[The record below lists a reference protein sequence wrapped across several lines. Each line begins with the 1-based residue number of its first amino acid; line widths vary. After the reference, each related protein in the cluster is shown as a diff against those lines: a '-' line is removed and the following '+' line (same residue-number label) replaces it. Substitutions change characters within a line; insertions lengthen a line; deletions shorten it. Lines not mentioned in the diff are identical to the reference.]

1 MGQKVHPTGFRLGIK
16 VGERSVKDWQ
26 GRWFAT
32 GHEYASLLLEDIKVR
47 QHIMTRMAD
56 AGVSKVEIERSANMI
71 TVTIHAAKPGIV
83 IGKSGVK
90 VEELRRT
97 LEAMTGKRI
106 RVTIQEIRQPEI
118 DAFLV
123 ARSIADQLEKR
134 VAFRR
139 AMKQAVQ
146 RAQRFGAKGVRV
158 QVSGRLGG
166 SEMSRREW
174 DRWGRVP
181 LHTLRADIDYGQT
194 EAHTTYGIIG
204 VKVWI
209 YRGDFTP
216 YPRQPRLRQPR
227 QPCPPKSTTRRAES
241 SIPARS
247 LVNCAHAEPAKP
259 KPRRLLRL
267 SHQRP
272 RHVLRRHHPRGL
284 RHLRHGPRSRAMLQ
298 PKRMK
303 HRKMMKRTHGGLGG
317 VALRGNTI
325 AFGEYAIRTLEPAW
339 ITARQIEAARRTIT
353 HHLKRG
359 GKVWIR
365 IFPDKVVTSKP
376 AETRM
381 GSGKGAP
388 DHYVAVVKPGHVLF
402 EIGGVRQ
409 DLAHEALRLA
419 SHKLPVAT
427 KFMIKEGL
435 EIGGEETA
443 AAS

>member
-1 MGQKVHPTGFRLGIK
+1 MGQKVHPIGFRLGVK
-16 VGERSVKDWQ
+16 VGDRSVKDWQ

-32 GHEYASLLLEDIKVR
+32 GAEYATLLLEDVKVR
-47 QHIMTRMAD
+47 QHIMTRMQD

-181 LHTLRADIDYGQT
+181 LHTLRADIDFGQT

-216 YPRQPRLRQPR
+216 DGRSPEEVAAEQRQPDRRGPR
-227 QPCPPKSTTRRAES
+227 ATVRAEVPEAPVVEA
-241 SIPARS
+241 PAPA
-247 LVNCAHAEPAKP
+247 VPAEVDYSRGGVFDPGEE
-259 KPRRLLRL
+259 
-267 SHQRP
+267 SGEIRP
-272 RHVLRRHHPRGL
+272 RGQR
-284 RHLRHGPRSRAMLQ
+284 
-298 PKRMK
+298 
-303 HRKMMKRTHGGLGG
+303 
-317 VALRGNTI
+317 
-325 AFGEYAIRTLEPAW
+325 
-339 ITARQIEAARRTIT
+339 EAA
-353 HHLKRG
+353 
-359 GKVWIR
+359 
-365 IFPDKVVTSKP
+365 
-376 AETRM
+376 E
-381 GSGKGAP
+381 
-388 DHYVAVVKPGHVLF
+388 
-402 EIGGVRQ
+402 
-409 DLAHEALRLA
+409 
-419 SHKLPVAT
+419 
-427 KFMIKEGL
+427 
-435 EIGGEETA
+435 A
-443 AAS
+443 AAQPPTPPQAPTPPVRPAPTPPTPPSAAAPPTPRAEE

>member
-1 MGQKVHPTGFRLGIK
+1 MGQKVHPTGFRLGVK

-32 GHEYASLLLEDIKVR
+32 GREYADLLLEDVKVR
-47 QHIMTRMAD
+47 QHIMTRMSD
-56 AGVSKVEIERSANMI
+56 AGVSRVEIERSANMI

-194 EAHTTYGIIG
+194 EAHTTYGVIG
-204 VKVWI
+204 VKCWI

-216 YPRQPRLRQPR
+216 DGRSPDEVAAEQRQPDRRGPR
-227 QPCPPKSTTRRAES
+227 ATVRAEV
-241 SIPARS
+241 PEAPPEA
-247 LVNCAHAEPAKP
+247 VVVPAEPAEVDY
-259 KPRRLLRL
+259 
-267 SHQRP
+267 S
-272 RHVLRRHHPRGL
+272 
-284 RHLRHGPRSRAMLQ
+284 
-298 PKRMK
+298 
-303 HRKMMKRTHGGLGG
+303 LGG
-317 VALRGNTI
+317 V
-325 AFGEYAIRTLEPAW
+325 FDP
-339 ITARQIEAARRTIT
+339 
-353 HHLKRG
+353 
-359 GKVWIR
+359 
-365 IFPDKVVTSKP
+365 
-376 AETRM
+376 
-381 GSGKGAP
+381 
-388 DHYVAVVKPGHVLF
+388 
-402 EIGGVRQ
+402 
-409 DLAHEALRLA
+409 
-419 SHKLPVAT
+419 
-427 KFMIKEGL
+427 
-435 EIGGEETA
+435 GEESGELKPRAERA
-443 AAS
+443 AEPPTPPTPPPPTPPTRPAPTPPPAAQPQPPREPTE

>member
-1 MGQKVHPTGFRLGIK
+1 VGQKVNPVGFRLGIK
-16 VGERSVKDWQ
+16 VGERSVKDWE

-32 GHEYASLLLEDIKVR
+32 GKEYSDLLLEDIKVR

-56 AGVSKVEIERSANMI
+56 AGVAKVEIERSANMI

-106 RVTIQEIRQPEI
+106 RVTIQEIRQPETN
-118 DAFLV
+118 AMLV

-194 EAHTTYGIIG
+194 EAHTTYGVIG
-204 VKVWI
+204 VKVWV

-216 YPRQPRLRQPR
+216 DGRSPEEVAAEQRQPDRRGPR
-227 QPCPPKSTTRRAES
+227 ATVRAEVAPEAAPPEAVAA
-241 SIPARS
+241 PAPE
-247 LVNCAHAEPAKP
+247 VDY
-259 KPRRLLRL
+259 
-267 SHQRP
+267 
-272 RHVLRRHHPRGL
+272 
-284 RHLRHGPRSRAMLQ
+284 SR
-298 PKRMK
+298 
-303 HRKMMKRTHGGLGG
+303 GG
-317 VALRGNTI
+317 VFDPGEESGELR
-325 AFGEYAIRTLEPAW
+325 
-339 ITARQIEAARRTIT
+339 ARQTTSTPEAT
-353 HHLKRG
+353 
-359 GKVWIR
+359 
-365 IFPDKVVTSKP
+365 P
-376 AETRM
+376 APTPPQ
-381 GSGKGAP
+381 AP
-388 DHYVAVVKPGHVLF
+388 APTPPSRPAPTPPRPPAPPTPPRV
-402 EIGGVRQ
+402 
-409 DLAHEALRLA
+409 
-419 SHKLPVAT
+419 
-427 KFMIKEGL
+427 
-435 EIGGEETA
+435 EE
-443 AAS
+443 

>member
-1 MGQKVHPTGFRLGIK
+1 MGQKVHPIGFRLGIK
-16 VGERSVKDWQ
+16 VGERSVKDWN

-32 GHEYASLLLEDIKVR
+32 GKEYSDLLLEDVKVR
-47 QHIMTRMAD
+47 QHIMTRMID

-71 TVTIHAAKPGIV
+71 TATIHAAKPGIV

-97 LEAMTGKRI
+97 LEAMTSKRI

-194 EAHTTYGIIG
+194 EAHTTYGVIG
-204 VKVWI
+204 VKVWV

-216 YPRQPRLRQPR
+216 DGRSPEEVAAEQRQPDRRGPR
-227 QPCPPKSTTRRAES
+227 ATVRAEVPEAP
-241 SIPARS
+241 PAE
-247 LVNCAHAEPAKP
+247 VAAPVVPAEVDYSRGGVFEPGEDSGE
-259 KPRRLLRL
+259 L
-267 SHQRP
+267 RP
-272 RHVLRRHHPRGL
+272 RGPREGSEPPAGPSAPTAPTRPAPTPPTPPTPPAPRGE
-284 RHLRHGPRSRAMLQ
+284 
-298 PKRMK
+298 
-303 HRKMMKRTHGGLGG
+303 
-317 VALRGNTI
+317 V
-325 AFGEYAIRTLEPAW
+325 
-339 ITARQIEAARRTIT
+339 
-353 HHLKRG
+353 
-359 GKVWIR
+359 
-365 IFPDKVVTSKP
+365 
-376 AETRM
+376 
-381 GSGKGAP
+381 
-388 DHYVAVVKPGHVLF
+388 
-402 EIGGVRQ
+402 
-409 DLAHEALRLA
+409 
-419 SHKLPVAT
+419 
-427 KFMIKEGL
+427 
-435 EIGGEETA
+435 
-443 AAS
+443 

>member
-1 MGQKVHPTGFRLGIK
+1 MGQKVHPIGFRLGVK
-16 VGERSVKDWQ
+16 VGDRSVKDWQ

-32 GHEYASLLLEDIKVR
+32 GPEYASLLLEDVRVR
-47 QHIMTRMAD
+47 QHIMTRMSD

-194 EAHTTYGIIG
+194 EARTTYGVIG

-209 YRGDFTP
+209 YRGEFTP
-216 YPRQPRLRQPR
+216 DGRSPEEVAAEQRQPDRRGPR
-227 QPCPPKSTTRRAES
+227 ATVRAEV
-241 SIPARS
+241 PEAA
-247 LVNCAHAEPAKP
+247 VPEVVAPAEPAEIDYSHGGVFEP
-259 KPRRLLRL
+259 GDESGELKPRG
-267 SHQRP
+267 QRTEGAEAAP
-272 RHVLRRHHPRGL
+272 PTPPAPPTRPAPTPPTPPSPPAGTT
-284 RHLRHGPRSRAMLQ
+284 PRS
-298 PKRMK
+298 
-303 HRKMMKRTHGGLGG
+303 
-317 VALRGNTI
+317 
-325 AFGEYAIRTLEPAW
+325 
-339 ITARQIEAARRTIT
+339 
-353 HHLKRG
+353 
-359 GKVWIR
+359 
-365 IFPDKVVTSKP
+365 
-376 AETRM
+376 
-381 GSGKGAP
+381 
-388 DHYVAVVKPGHVLF
+388 
-402 EIGGVRQ
+402 
-409 DLAHEALRLA
+409 
-419 SHKLPVAT
+419 
-427 KFMIKEGL
+427 
-435 EIGGEETA
+435 EE
-443 AAS
+443 

>member
-1 MGQKVHPTGFRLGIK
+1 MGQKVHPIGFRLGIK
-16 VGERSVKDWQ
+16 VGDRSVKDWQ

-32 GHEYASLLLEDIKVR
+32 GHEYATLLLEDIKVR
-47 QHIMTRMAD
+47 QHIMTRMQD

-90 VEELRRT
+90 VEELRRNR
-97 LEAMTGKRI
+97 EAMTSKRI

-181 LHTLRADIDYGQT
+181 LHTLRADIDFGQT

-216 YPRQPRLRQPR
+216 DGRSPEEVAAEQRQPDRRGPR
-227 QPCPPKSTTRRAES
+227 TTVRAEVPEAAAVEA
-241 SIPARS
+241 PAAA
-247 LVNCAHAEPAKP
+247 VPAEVDY
-259 KPRRLLRL
+259 
-267 SHQRP
+267 SHGGVFDPGEESGEIRP
-272 RHVLRRHHPRGL
+272 RGQR
-284 RHLRHGPRSRAMLQ
+284 
-298 PKRMK
+298 
-303 HRKMMKRTHGGLGG
+303 
-317 VALRGNTI
+317 
-325 AFGEYAIRTLEPAW
+325 
-339 ITARQIEAARRTIT
+339 EAA
-353 HHLKRG
+353 
-359 GKVWIR
+359 
-365 IFPDKVVTSKP
+365 
-376 AETRM
+376 E
-381 GSGKGAP
+381 
-388 DHYVAVVKPGHVLF
+388 
-402 EIGGVRQ
+402 
-409 DLAHEALRLA
+409 
-419 SHKLPVAT
+419 
-427 KFMIKEGL
+427 
-435 EIGGEETA
+435 A
-443 AAS
+443 AAQPPTPPQAPTPPVRPAPTPPTPPSAPIAPPAPRAEE

>member
-1 MGQKVHPTGFRLGIK
+1 MGQKVHPNGFRLGVK

-32 GHEYASLLLEDIKVR
+32 GHEYASLLLEDIRVR
-47 QHIMTRMAD
+47 QHIMIRMQD

-181 LHTLRADIDYGQT
+181 LHTLRADIEFGQT

-204 VKVWI
+204 VKVWV

-216 YPRQPRLRQPR
+216 DGRSPEEVAAEQRGPDRRGPRATVRAEVPEAAAPEAAAPAAPAEVDYSRGGVFDPGEESGELRPRGAADAAADSSQGP
-227 QPCPPKSTTRRAES
+227 STTPPTRSAPTPPTPPSR
-241 SIPARS
+241 IP
-247 LVNCAHAEPAKP
+247 PAP
-259 KPRRLLRL
+259 PT
-267 SHQRP
+267 P
-272 RHVLRRHHPRGL
+272 
-284 RHLRHGPRSRAMLQ
+284 PRS
-298 PKRMK
+298 
-303 HRKMMKRTHGGLGG
+303 
-317 VALRGNTI
+317 
-325 AFGEYAIRTLEPAW
+325 E
-339 ITARQIEAARRTIT
+339 
-353 HHLKRG
+353 
-359 GKVWIR
+359 
-365 IFPDKVVTSKP
+365 D
-376 AETRM
+376 
-381 GSGKGAP
+381 
-388 DHYVAVVKPGHVLF
+388 
-402 EIGGVRQ
+402 
-409 DLAHEALRLA
+409 
-419 SHKLPVAT
+419 
-427 KFMIKEGL
+427 
-435 EIGGEETA
+435 
-443 AAS
+443 

>member
-1 MGQKVHPTGFRLGIK
+1 MGQKVHPTGFRLGVK
-16 VGERSVKDWQ
+16 VGDRSVKDWQ

-32 GHEYASLLLEDIKVR
+32 GAEYAILLLEDVRVR
-47 QHIMTRMAD
+47 QHIMSRMAD

-194 EAHTTYGIIG
+194 EAHTTYGVIG

-216 YPRQPRLRQPR
+216 DGRSPEEVAAEQRQPDRRGPR
-227 QPCPPKSTTRRAES
+227 ATVRAEVPEAAAPEVAAPEV
-241 SIPARS
+241 PAEIDYS
-247 LVNCAHAEPAKP
+247 TGGVFDPGEESGEL
-259 KPRRLLRL
+259 KPRA
-267 SHQRP
+267 QRATEPPPPTPPTRPAPTPPPPSPPASAPPTP
-272 RHVLRRHHPRGL
+272 R
-284 RHLRHGPRSRAMLQ
+284 
-298 PKRMK
+298 
-303 HRKMMKRTHGGLGG
+303 T
-317 VALRGNTI
+317 
-325 AFGEYAIRTLEPAW
+325 
-339 ITARQIEAARRTIT
+339 
-353 HHLKRG
+353 
-359 GKVWIR
+359 
-365 IFPDKVVTSKP
+365 
-376 AETRM
+376 
-381 GSGKGAP
+381 
-388 DHYVAVVKPGHVLF
+388 
-402 EIGGVRQ
+402 
-409 DLAHEALRLA
+409 
-419 SHKLPVAT
+419 
-427 KFMIKEGL
+427 
-435 EIGGEETA
+435 EE
-443 AAS
+443 

>member
-1 MGQKVHPTGFRLGIK
+1 MGQKVHPIGFRLGVK
-16 VGERSVKDWQ
+16 VGDRSVKDWQ

-32 GHEYASLLLEDIKVR
+32 GAEYASLLLEDIKVR

-97 LEAMTGKRI
+97 LEAMTSKRI

-204 VKVWI
+204 VKVWV
-209 YRGDFTP
+209 YRGDYTP
-216 YPRQPRLRQPR
+216 DGRSPEEVAAEQRQPDRRGPR
-227 QPCPPKSTTRRAES
+227 ATVRAEVPEA
-241 SIPARS
+241 PA
-247 LVNCAHAEPAKP
+247 AEVAPPPVPAEIDYSTGGVFDP
-259 KPRRLLRL
+259 GEESGELKPRA
-267 SHQRP
+267 QRVADVP
-272 RHVLRRHHPRGL
+272 P
-284 RHLRHGPRSRAMLQ
+284 Q
-298 PKRMK
+298 PPVVPTRPAP
-303 HRKMMKRTHGGLGG
+303 TPPPPSPP
-317 VALRGNTI
+317 VSPPPPS
-325 AFGEYAIRTLEPAW
+325 GERE
-339 ITARQIEAARRTIT
+339 
-353 HHLKRG
+353 
-359 GKVWIR
+359 
-365 IFPDKVVTSKP
+365 
-376 AETRM
+376 
-381 GSGKGAP
+381 
-388 DHYVAVVKPGHVLF
+388 
-402 EIGGVRQ
+402 
-409 DLAHEALRLA
+409 
-419 SHKLPVAT
+419 
-427 KFMIKEGL
+427 
-435 EIGGEETA
+435 
-443 AAS
+443 

>member
-216 YPRQPRLRQPR
+216 DGRSPEEVAAGQRQPDRRGPR
-227 QPCPPKSTTRRAES
+227 ATVRAEVPEAAAPEAAPPAVPAEIDYSSGGVFDPGEESGELKPRAQRTSEPPPAPIPPTRPAPTPPPHSPPASAPPTTR
-241 SIPARS
+241 
-247 LVNCAHAEPAKP
+247 
-259 KPRRLLRL
+259 
-267 SHQRP
+267 
-272 RHVLRRHHPRGL
+272 
-284 RHLRHGPRSRAMLQ
+284 
-298 PKRMK
+298 
-303 HRKMMKRTHGGLGG
+303 T
-317 VALRGNTI
+317 
-325 AFGEYAIRTLEPAW
+325 
-339 ITARQIEAARRTIT
+339 
-353 HHLKRG
+353 
-359 GKVWIR
+359 
-365 IFPDKVVTSKP
+365 
-376 AETRM
+376 
-381 GSGKGAP
+381 
-388 DHYVAVVKPGHVLF
+388 
-402 EIGGVRQ
+402 
-409 DLAHEALRLA
+409 
-419 SHKLPVAT
+419 
-427 KFMIKEGL
+427 
-435 EIGGEETA
+435 EE
-443 AAS
+443 

>member
-1 MGQKVHPTGFRLGIK
+1 MGQKVNPVGFRLGIK
-16 VGERSVKDWQ
+16 VGERSVKDWE

-32 GHEYASLLLEDIKVR
+32 GKEYSDLLLEDIKVR

-56 AGVSKVEIERSANMI
+56 AGVAKVEIERSANMI

-106 RVTIQEIRQPEI
+106 RVTIQEIRQPETN
-118 DAFLV
+118 AMLV

-194 EAHTTYGIIG
+194 EAHTTYGVIG
-204 VKVWI
+204 VKVWV

-216 YPRQPRLRQPR
+216 DGRSPEEVAAEQRQPDRRGPR
-227 QPCPPKSTTRRAES
+227 TTVRAEVAPEAAPPEAVAV
-241 SIPARS
+241 PAPEIDYSRGGVFDPGEES
-247 LVNCAHAEPAKP
+247 GELGSRAQASTPAEPPPAP
-259 KPRRLLRL
+259 PAPAPPPPTPPQAQAPTPPRPAPTPP
-267 SHQRP
+267 RP
-272 RHVLRRHHPRGL
+272 PTPPTPPR
-284 RHLRHGPRSRAMLQ
+284 
-298 PKRMK
+298 
-303 HRKMMKRTHGGLGG
+303 
-317 VALRGNTI
+317 V
-325 AFGEYAIRTLEPAW
+325 
-339 ITARQIEAARRTIT
+339 
-353 HHLKRG
+353 
-359 GKVWIR
+359 
-365 IFPDKVVTSKP
+365 
-376 AETRM
+376 
-381 GSGKGAP
+381 
-388 DHYVAVVKPGHVLF
+388 
-402 EIGGVRQ
+402 
-409 DLAHEALRLA
+409 
-419 SHKLPVAT
+419 
-427 KFMIKEGL
+427 
-435 EIGGEETA
+435 EE
-443 AAS
+443 